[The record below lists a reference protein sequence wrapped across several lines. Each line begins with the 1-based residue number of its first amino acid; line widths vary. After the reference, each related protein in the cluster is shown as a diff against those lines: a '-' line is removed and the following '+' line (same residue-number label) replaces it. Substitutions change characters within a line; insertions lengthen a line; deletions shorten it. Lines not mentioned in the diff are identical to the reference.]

1 MLNAYCLSQGRVEPL
16 DEYADLERLA
26 TAQWIELVAPSD
38 EELLMVQSVC
48 PMGLPE
54 LEDIDELE
62 ASAHYVTHEQAFQ
75 VNCLF
80 FHQLGDEPQNTN
92 ISFVFDGERLV
103 SVCSRELPHPRL
115 LRIRNQRGLAPL
127 PDALSVLLS
136 LLEIKVDGLA
146 DEMEQV
152 YRDLEAISR
161 MVLGRQSSDLE
172 EAVDGLA
179 EQEDMIGKVRLCLMD
194 GQRDIRFLVRQ
205 PALSK
210 KCRKRGHDMLGDIE
224 TLLPHNAF
232 LSEKADF
239 LLNTAQGFINIEQ
252 NRIMKVFS
260 IAAVVFLPPT
270 LVAGIYGM
278 NFHFM
283 PELSWPWGYPMA
295 LGLLA
300 AAGISPYL
308 YFKLKGW
315 L

>member
-1 MLNAYCLSQGRVEPL
+1 MLNAYCLDQGRVTPL
-16 DEYADLERLA
+16 DEEAILEVLA
-26 TAQWIELVAPSD
+26 TAQWIELAAPSD
-38 EELLMVQSVC
+38 EELLIVQSLC
-48 PMGLPE
+48 PLALPE
-54 LEDIDELE
+54 LEDINELE
-62 ASAHYVTHEQAFQ
+62 ASAHHATYDLGFQ
-75 VNCLF
+75 VNSLF

-92 ISFVFDGERLV
+92 ISFVFDGQRLV
-103 SVCSRELPHPRL
+103 SICSRELPHTRL

-152 YRDLEAISR
+152 YRDLESISR
-161 MVLGRQSSDLE
+161 MVLGRQSRELE

-205 PALSK
+205 PILPK
-210 KCRKRGHDMLGDIE
+210 KYRKRGIDMLGDID

-270 LVAGIYGM
+270 LVAGVYGM
-278 NFHFM
+278 NFHLM

-295 LGLLA
+295 LGLMT
-300 AAGISPYL
+300 AAGVSPYL